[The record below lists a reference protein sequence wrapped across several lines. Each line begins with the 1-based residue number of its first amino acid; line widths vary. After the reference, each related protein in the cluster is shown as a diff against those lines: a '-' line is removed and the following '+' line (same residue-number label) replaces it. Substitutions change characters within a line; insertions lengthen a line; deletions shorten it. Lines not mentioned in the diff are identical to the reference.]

1 MSEIDP
7 REFGKLEAQVAS
19 LQLEVA
25 AMRDDIKA
33 LLEMANKSKGG
44 MFVGMAIASV
54 IGGFISFIATK
65 LVRQEKI
72 MMYGKSKASGSK
84 MPKKDK
90 TMPLAI
96 MIAVGK
102 PKAMPTRGGRTATN
116 MMKKSSR
123 GK

>member
-19 LQLEVA
+19 LQAEVS

-54 IGGFISFIATK
+54 IGGVISFIATK
-65 LVRQEKI
+65 VIK
-72 MMYGKSKASGSK
+72 
-84 MPKKDK
+84 
-90 TMPLAI
+90 
-96 MIAVGK
+96 
-102 PKAMPTRGGRTATN
+102 
-116 MMKKSSR
+116 
-123 GK
+123 